1 MPKFVFNGTRQSVR
15 LSHNHPLVLDPSFL
29 VIKHVPAS
37 FLILLVSMATLS
49 AAPLAIQPG
58 EKFTYRLS
66 WGPFRKAAELV
77 IAADQDPADPDGVT
91 RITSHTATQG
101 FIRALYRFDGWGQFF
116 YEAESGRLQQAKA
129 WTETGSKKTNAS
141 IDLDYAKMEANYVDH
156 VRPEKSVLLEIPP
169 DEPADFLTTLIQTRS
184 WDIGVGEEEKVS
196 VLFDDEFYELIIAVD
211 RQETLSTK
219 WGKKSA
225 LVLIPRME
233 GEPKGM
239 FKRGGEIQVW
249 VSNDDLRLPLR
260 FQVKVAVG
268 TAMAILTDHQED
280 ADAAE
285 LQARAVP
292 PTS

>member
-1 MPKFVFNGTRQSVR
+1 MINRALATS
-15 LSHNHPLVLDPSFL
+15 LLTLVT
-29 VIKHVPAS
+29 
-37 FLILLVSMATLS
+37 MATLT

-66 WGPFRKAAELV
+66 WGLFRKAATLDIV
-77 IAADQDPADPDGVT
+77 ADHDADGVT

-101 FIRALYRFDGWGQFF
+101 VIRALYRFDGWGEFL
-116 YEAESGRLQQAKA
+116 YEAENGRLRSAKA
-129 WTETGSKKTNAS
+129 WTETGSKSTNAS

-156 VRPEKSVLLEIPP
+156 VRPEKSVLLDIPP
-169 DEPADFLTTLIQTRS
+169 DEPADFITTLIQTRS

-211 RQETLSTK
+211 REEMLTTK
-219 WGKKSA
+219 WGKKPA

-239 FKRGGEIQVW
+239 FKRGGEIRVW
-249 VSNDDLRLPLR
+249 VSNDELRLPLR

-268 TAMAILTDHQED
+268 TAMAILTDYQED
-280 ADAAE
+280 ADAKE
-285 LQARAVP
+285 LRARAIP
-292 PTS
+292 PEVSTEVSN